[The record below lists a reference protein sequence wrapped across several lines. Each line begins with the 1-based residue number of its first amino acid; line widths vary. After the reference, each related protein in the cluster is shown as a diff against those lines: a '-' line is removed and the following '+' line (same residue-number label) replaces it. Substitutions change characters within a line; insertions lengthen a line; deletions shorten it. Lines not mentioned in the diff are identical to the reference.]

1 MYWFPSSNM
10 KKLVKIALFLSAIG
24 VSVSPFACKSKTE
37 NTRPTI
43 EKITESVY
51 ASGIVESKNQYQV
64 FSTVNGIIQKIWVKE
79 GDLVKKGDPLFTIEN
94 EISKLQSDNAKLA
107 ADFAAFN
114 TRGERLEE
122 MSNAVQTA
130 KSKMLNDS
138 LMLHRQRGLWAQQ
151 IGSKVELEQREL
163 AYIGSSSNYEATMLR
178 YDDLKKQLNFTAA
191 QSQKQLSISQ
201 KNAQDF
207 TIRSKIDGRVYSIT
221 KEVGEVVNPQTYVA
235 VMGAADDFWVELQI
249 DENDI
254 VRIKN
259 GLRVLLTFDSYK
271 KQVFEAVVS
280 KIDPIMNERS
290 RTFTVE
296 AAFTKKPPVLFPNLT
311 TEANILIFEKEKA
324 LTIPRAYLFADSFV
338 MLENKEKRRVEIG
351 LMDYQKVEILH
362 GLEATETILKPKQ

>member
-1 MYWFPSSNM
+1 MDWFPNSNM
-10 KKLVKIALFLSAIG
+10 KKVVKIALFLSAIG
-24 VSVSPFACKSKTE
+24 VSISPFACKRKDE

-51 ASGIVESKNQYQV
+51 ASGIVKSKNQYQV
-64 FSTVNGIIQKIWVKE
+64 FSTVSGLVQKIWVKE
-79 GDLVKKGDPLFTIEN
+79 GDLVKKGDLLFTIEN
-94 EISKLQSDNAKLA
+94 EISKLQSDNAKLV

-122 MSNAVQTA
+122 LSNAVQTA

-163 AYIGSSSNYEATMLR
+163 AFIGSSSNYEAAMLR

-191 QSQKQLSISQ
+191 QTRKQLSISQ

-207 TIRSKIDGRVYSIT
+207 TIFSKIDGRVYSIS
-221 KEVGEVVNPQTYVA
+221 KEIGEVVNPQTYVA
-235 VMGAADDFWVELQI
+235 VVGAADDFWVELQI

-254 VRIKN
+254 VRLKN

-271 KQVFEAVVS
+271 KQVFEAAVS
-280 KIDPIMNERS
+280 KINPLMNERS

-296 AAFTKKPPVLFPNLT
+296 AVFTKKPPILYPNLT
-311 TEANILIFEKEKA
+311 TEANILIFEKENA
-324 LTIPRAYLFADSFV
+324 LTIPRAYLLADSLV

-362 GLEATETILKPKQ
+362 GLTASETIIKPTK

>member
-24 VSVSPFACKSKTE
+24 VSLSPFACKSKTE

-51 ASGIVESKNQYQV
+51 ASGIVKSKNQYQV

-191 QSQKQLSISQ
+191 QSRKQLSISQ

-271 KQVFEAVVS
+271 KQVFEATVS

-296 AAFTKKPPVLFPNLT
+296 AVFTKKPPVLFPNLT

-324 LTIPRAYLFADSFV
+324 LTIPRAYLLADSLV

-351 LMDYQKVEILH
+351 LMDYQKVEILN

>member
-1 MYWFPSSNM
+1 MDWFSNSNM
-10 KKLVKIALFLSAIG
+10 KKAVKVALFLSAIG

-37 NTRPTI
+37 NTRPTT

-51 ASGIVESKNQYQV
+51 ASGIIKSKNQYQV
-64 FSTVNGIIQKIWVKE
+64 FSTVSGIIQKIWVKE

-122 MSNAVQTA
+122 LSNAVQTA
-130 KSKMLNDS
+130 KSKMHNDS

-191 QSQKQLSISQ
+191 QSRKQLTISQ

-235 VMGAADDFWVELQI
+235 VVGAADDFWVELQI

-259 GLRVLLTFDSYK
+259 GLRALLTFDSYK
-271 KQVFEAVVS
+271 KQVFEAAVS

-296 AAFTKKPPVLFPNLT
+296 AAFTKKPPVLYPNLT
-311 TEANILIFEKEKA
+311 TEANILIFEKESA
-324 LTIPRAYLFADSFV
+324 LTIPRAYLLADSFV
-338 MLENKEKRRVEIG
+338 MLESKEKRRVEIG

-362 GLEATETILKPKQ
+362 GLTASETIIKPTK